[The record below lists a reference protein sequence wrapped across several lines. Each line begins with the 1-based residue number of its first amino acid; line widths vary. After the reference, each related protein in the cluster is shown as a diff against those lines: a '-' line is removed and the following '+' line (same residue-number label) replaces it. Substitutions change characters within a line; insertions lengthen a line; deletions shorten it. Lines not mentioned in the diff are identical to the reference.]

1 MELKII
7 NQISKKK
14 DKLEETT
21 LVCNLSDKV
30 IDLKKMIIN
39 LLGLKIN
46 DSRLGLFL
54 QESEEKKTLL
64 SNDNK
69 TLRDFNVNN
78 YMTIIVKDLG
88 PQIGWRTVYVIEY
101 LGPLLLTLYFFLIH
115 LRPGNSNTSQKLGFL
130 MATFHYAKRILESIF
145 IHEFSISTMPIKN
158 LFKNCFYYWGVYG
171 FFCSYF
177 LFNKNY
183 QEPGYSVLIQ
193 VILTFFFFSAEIKN
207 LKCHLIL
214 KNLKEKNQGQ
224 KGIPTGEGF
233 EFVSCA
239 NYFWEFLSWL
249 FFSLLVNSV
258 PFYIFT
264 GLGFYQMREWA
275 IKKHK
280 QYLKDFADRY
290 PRNRKAFIPFLI

>member
-7 NQISKKK
+7 NQTSKKK
-14 DKLEETT
+14 DKLEETS

-39 LLGLKIN
+39 LLGLKLTE
-46 DSRLGLFL
+46 SRVGLFL
-54 QESEEKKTLL
+54 QESEVKKTLL

-115 LRPGNSNTSQKLGFL
+115 LGAGKSNTSQKLGFL
-130 MATFHYAKRILESIF
+130 MATFHYAKRIFESIY
-145 IHEFSISTMPIKN
+145 IHEFSISTMPLKN
-158 LFKNCFYYWGVYG
+158 LFKNCAYYWGVYG

-183 QEPGYSVLIQ
+183 QEPGYNTLIQ

-224 KGIPTGEGF
+224 KGIPNGEGF

-239 NYFWEFLSWL
+239 NYFWEFLSWV
-249 FFSLLVNSV
+249 FFSLLVNSI

-290 PRNRKAFIPFLI
+290 PKNRKAFIPFLI